1 MEIQKPS
8 RRRRH
13 HPEEFKQAV
22 IEACCEPGAS
32 VAGIAM
38 ANGVNANQVRRWL
51 RERGIEVPKRR
62 MLMPAAQ
69 PDGKRPGVVLLDC
82 VSLWVANLMAAD
94 MTERDILDRVEAL
107 AASIEAYP
115 LPLALVSVEAGLGM
129 VAMSSLGRRFQDTL
143 GLANQALAR
152 VCGTVLFVSCGL
164 PLVLKGQLPEEI
176 C

>member
-38 ANGVNANQVRRWL
+38 ANGVNANQVRRWM

-69 PDGKRPGVVLLDC
+69 PVLATAPEF
-82 VSLWVANLMAAD
+82 VQ
-94 MTERDILDRVEAL
+94 
-107 AASIEAYP
+107 
-115 LPLALVSVEAGLGM
+115 LPLTPAAPASGDIRIEI
-129 VAMSSLGRRFQDTL
+129 RRGNAVIKVDWPV
-143 GLANQALAR
+143 LASGDCAAWLR
-152 VCGTVLFVSCGL
+152 DWLR
-164 PLVLKGQLPEEI
+164 
-176 C
+176 